1 MENID
6 FQKANKKRL
15 EVLQK
20 GYNANTKVIEKYLDK
35 LQDLLSE
42 MSDDEDVQ
50 LIDLYRVL
58 SVTIARIT
66 TATYHK
72 SEAEFQQETQVAHQ
86 QVNRFFKE
94 YLKQGSPE
102 ANQEDFKVSRLM
114 MFTADL
120 IDAIMWNYFIG
131 IQSEEVMDLNNYLA
145 EEAAEN
151 EK

>member
-66 TATYHK
+66 TAT
-72 SEAEFQQETQVAHQ
+72 
-86 QVNRFFKE
+86 
-94 YLKQGSPE
+94 LKTATLTLSNGCANSPRTSGR
-102 ANQEDFKVSRLM
+102 ATCVPSWAVCSSPGM
-114 MFTADL
+114 MFT
-120 IDAIMWNYFIG
+120 NR
-131 IQSEEVMDLNNYLA
+131 
-145 EEAAEN
+145 
-151 EK
+151 